1 MAGGSTAAFVWI
13 KLATA
18 KDDVFAYLKTEGAAF
33 AGQVS
38 ALACAGFPRWRLDAG
53 QVHLHLVAGP
63 GAAVPTPAAID
74 AALALAPLAV
84 SAGVD
89 SGAWLVAV
97 PTAPAAA
104 PAAAVADPVA
114 LLTAFHAP
122 PLNARQQD
130 TLRHHDALA
139 GDRALLTS
147 HTFATRHLFLLLKKL
162 ESVAASSTRLRL
174 ASRTGIVLDG
184 PVNGAKAQA
193 GTSIL
198 LALMDGQ
205 VLCAKVGSSAAVAQ
219 EWQVSQAIHAS
230 CAAPAVMKVLLH
242 DTVPSE
248 HGQSL
253 LLMPLYPMS
262 AAAALLV
269 LTAEHSAGPQRL
281 RCRDTLA
288 ALVAMCGLAGIAAFA
303 RAGLAHGDIKPGNI
317 MLTGGAAGVAP
328 CVLIDFGAA
337 LPLGQGLREF
347 SHQYGLEHE
356 PAATLSY
363 DLACLASTL
372 ALVQYD
378 LLLPVGDGTGG
389 ALLAALQAL
398 DGAAWHP
405 AEAPRPPGSLAA
417 EACLRLSYLA
427 CSSSAGL
434 DLRELRLAAEAVAD
448 AASAAGLRVP
458 PVASVWGSGGEG

>member
-1 MAGGSTAAFVWI
+1 M
-13 KLATA
+13 L
-18 KDDVFAYLKTEGAAF
+18 Y
-33 AGQVS
+33 
-38 ALACAGFPRWRLDAG
+38 
-53 QVHLHLVAGP
+53 
-63 GAAVPTPAAID
+63 
-74 AALALAPLAV
+74 
-84 SAGVD
+84 
-89 SGAWLVAV
+89 
-97 PTAPAAA
+97 
-104 PAAAVADPVA
+104 
-114 LLTAFHAP
+114 
-122 PLNARQQD
+122 
-130 TLRHHDALA
+130 
-139 GDRALLTS
+139 
-147 HTFATRHLFLLLKKL
+147 
-162 ESVAASSTRLRL
+162 
-174 ASRTGIVLDG
+174 
-184 PVNGAKAQA
+184 
-193 GTSIL
+193 
-198 LALMDGQ
+198 
-205 VLCAKVGSSAAVAQ
+205 
-219 EWQVSQAIHAS
+219 
-230 CAAPAVMKVLLH
+230 
-242 DTVPSE
+242 DTVPSD

-262 AAAALLV
+262 AAAALLA

-303 RAGLAHGDIKPGNI
+303 RAGLAHGDIKPDNL

-347 SHQYGLEHE
+347 SRPYGLQHE

-363 DLACLASTL
+363 DLACLASTV

-417 EACLRLSYLA
+417 ETCLRLSYRA
-427 CSSSAGL
+427 RSSSAGL
-434 DLRELRLAAEAVAD
+434 DLRELRQAAEAVAD

-458 PVASVWGSGGEG
+458 PMATVWGSGGEG